1 MKASLFTWSLLS
13 LLLNP
18 VISASTSESGS
29 EDVSIQAPRI
39 IPKAE
44 KPADPDE
51 APTTTTFNAVE
62 VPPMKQ
68 LDGSNFDETIK
79 EGYWY
84 VLFVKHFSPYC
95 VFCTSIAPTWQTLY
109 EFYYTSNPLSTS
121 TSKQTQDTQSS
132 LNSFQRFYDFNFA
145 SMDCIANADKCQA
158 LNVEAFPT
166 FTLYHKGEK
175 VESFTGKKSIEGLS
189 KFIEAKLEQ
198 IKPGSRPQD
207 GLQLPKPGDTKVDT
221 VAAPRKPKDKPEA
234 KAEPPEEKVPSVM
247 PKRPSGP
254 VPNPQG
260 TSIPLTAESF
270 QKLVTNSHVPWFIKF
285 YTPWCSHCHAMAA
298 SWQQMAR
305 DMKGVLNVGEV
316 NCETE
321 QRLCKDARVGSFPT
335 IYFFR
340 GGERVEYHGL
350 RGLGDLVNYARKA
363 ADVVGNGV
371 QYVDAATFKEMEET
385 EDVIFLYFFDKAT
398 TSEDFAALDRLT
410 LSLVGRARLVKT
422 DSDVLAQR
430 FRISTWPRLLVS
442 RNGKASYYS
451 ALAPKDMRDF
461 RQVLSWME
469 SVWLPIVPEL
479 TAENAREILDGK
491 YVVLG
496 ILSRLRSDEFVQD
509 KKELKNAA
517 LEWMEKQTKLFQ
529 LERQELRDAKE
540 LRIEEAEDRNDQRAL
555 RAAKNRQITIRESDK
570 KQVVFAW
577 VDGIFWDRWLRTT
590 YGIDVRNGE
599 RVIINDEDNR
609 RYWDTTTSG
618 AYIMPSRTS
627 ILETITQVISPS
639 SRLKAKSTVGFFE
652 SMYFS
657 TRSFIRNHPFLSVA
671 IFFFALIFTYLFTK
685 GRLRRNRGP
694 GGLLGTVTGSSG
706 GGGFFHLDGK
716 EGLLGGGNASGKV
729 D

>member
-1 MKASLFTWSLLS
+1 MKTALLSWSLLS
-13 LLLNP
+13 LILNP
-18 VISASTSESGS
+18 VISTSTSHTGS
-29 EDVSIQAPRI
+29 DNILKKPSAPQANLQ
-39 IPKAE
+39 
-44 KPADPDE
+44 ADKSPGSSH
-51 APTTTTFNAVE
+51 TVFNGVE

-68 LDGSNFDETIK
+68 LNATNFDETIK
-79 EGYWY
+79 EGYW
-84 VLFVKHFSPYC
+84 FVKHYSPYC
-95 VFCTSIAPTWQTLY
+95 PYCLDIAPTWQTLY

-121 TSKQTQDTQSS
+121 TSKQAPAAQSS
-132 LNSFQRFYDFNFA
+132 LNSFNGFYNFHFA

-158 LNVEAFPT
+158 LKVAAFPM
-166 FTLYHKGEK
+166 FILYYKGEK
-175 VESFTGKKSIEGLS
+175 LESFIGKKSIKAMSE
-189 KFIEAKLEQ
+189 FIEEKLEH
-198 IKPGSRPQD
+198 IKPGSRPLK
-207 GLQLPKPGDTKVDT
+207 GLKLPKPGDTKVDST
-221 VAAPRKPKDKPEA
+221 PLSDTSGSKLESKPEG
-234 KAEPPEEKVPSVM
+234 KSETSTSVSTT
-247 PKRPSGP
+247 SGKPQPARP

-270 QKLVTNSHVPWFIKF
+270 QKLVTTTHVPWFIKF
-285 YTPWCSHCHAMAA
+285 YTQWCSHCQAMAP
-298 SWQQMAR
+298 SWEQMSK
-305 DMKGVLNVGEV
+305 DMKGILNVGEV

-321 QRLCKDARVGSFPT
+321 RRLCKDARVSSYPT

-350 RGLGDLVNYARKA
+350 RGLGDLVSYARKA
-363 ADVVGNGV
+363 AEVVGNGV
-371 QYVDAATFKEMEET
+371 QYVDAAAFKEMEQT
-385 EDVIFLYFFDKAT
+385 EEVIFLYFFDKAT

-422 DSDVLAQR
+422 DSEILATR

-442 RNGKASYYS
+442 RDGKPSYYN

-479 TAENAREILDGK
+479 TATNAREILPGK
-491 YVVLG
+491 FVVLG
-496 ILSRLRSDEFVQD
+496 ILSRLRSDEFIQD

-517 LEWMEKQTKLFQ
+517 LEWMDKQTKLFQ

-590 YGIDVRNGE
+590 YGIDVKNGE

-627 ILETITQVISPS
+627 ILDTITQVISPS
-639 SRLKAKSTVGFFE
+639 SKLKPKSTVGFFE
-652 SMYFS
+652 GLFFK
-657 TRSFIRNHPFLSVA
+657 TRSFIQAHPF
-671 IFFFALIFTYLFTK
+671 IFIALIFLVVVFSSLCVK
-685 GRLRRNRGP
+685 GRLRRLRGA
-694 GGLLGTVTGSSG
+694 GGLLGAVTGTS

-716 EGLLGGGNASGKV
+716 EGLLGVGSGSGKV